1 MNLTDLPSGSTVPQ
15 IPVKKAS
22 KLARALHL
30 YFGGKSK
37 DKKAELRKIYATFTL
52 DDVEGKKPAS
62 ASLAATGSGPA
73 ESKRCDLSEEV
84 SIDM

>member
-22 KLARALHL
+22 KLARALHFD
-30 YFGGKSK
+30 FGSKSK

-52 DDVEGKKPAS
+52 DDVEGEKPTS
-62 ASLAATGSGPA
+62 APLAANGPA
-73 ESKRCDLSEEV
+73 ESKRCDLSEKEV
-84 SIDM
+84 WIDL